1 MARHSSIFQ
10 ANPNMW
16 NAGAVVLKHPQHQQ
30 YAQQMQ
36 AHQVA
41 KEQALSQ
48 YYDKLQN
55 SINPAGVRD
64 IDLEGWNKKADDWQ
78 RFGIENRALL
88 INPRSDGGR
97 AMARFQSMH
106 RDLLGDIQKSKQEA
120 QKELT
125 LGKIYAD
132 PNKAQRATHN
142 DLDLAHKLSSSIYD
156 PQHYKEDGVTPHSLD
171 EFSFNA
177 PAYDIGKQQKV
188 ASIITRGLKPGRTYG
203 KASGV
208 DPETRL
214 TVVPFSEKHGNDNL
228 KTIAERMGQVYDADK
243 SVQGFYD
250 NQTPDPDRIE
260 QLNKAYKSIYP
271 NDDIGTDPRKHAMAQ
286 SILDNSQV
294 KQSSELRSVSRPPVG
309 KGLTKAQQD
318 QQLMLGLSN
327 QMAAA
332 IKSGN
337 LDEAKRLGGAWFS
350 GNGKSNY
357 QDIDQGALGVGN
369 PKGMSLPENIKK
381 GFIIKHVD
389 KQWVPDD
396 PKNPAVG
403 AYKDVLNSTELDPD
417 DPQLVAKIARLH
429 QNFMGST
436 PALEKGVVNQTL
448 NPGAPPATTPTP
460 TPKPAVKDNDPF
472 GIFK

>member
-1 MARHSSIFQ
+1 MRRPSSAISPGAFSG
-10 ANPNMW
+10 
-16 NAGAVVLKHPQHQQ
+16 GAVTFHPPAISPYLR
-30 YAQQMQ
+30 YAMQMQ
-36 AHQVA
+36 MHNNA
-41 KEQALSQ
+41 KQQALSQ

-64 IDLEGWNKKADDWQ
+64 IDLDGWNQKADAWQ
-78 RFGIENRALL
+78 RWGIENRDAL
-88 INPRSDGGR
+88 INPRADGGK
-97 AMARFQSMH
+97 AMARFQAMH
-106 RDLLGDIQKSKQEA
+106 RDLLGDVQKSKQEA
-120 QKELT
+120 QKELA
-125 LGKIYAD
+125 LGKIYSD
-132 PNKAQRATHN
+132 PKKAQMATHN
-142 DLDLAHKLSSSIYD
+142 DLDLAHKLGSSIYD
-156 PQHYKEDGVTPHSLD
+156 SDHYKDDGVTPHDLS

-214 TVVPFSEKHGNDNL
+214 TVVPFSEKHGSDNL

-250 NQTPDPDRIE
+250 NQTPDPDRID
-260 QLNKAYKSIYP
+260 QLNKAYKGLYP
-271 NDDIGTDPRKHAMAQ
+271 KDDIGTDPRKHAMAQ
-286 SILDNSQV
+286 AILDNSQA
-294 KQSSELRSVSRPPVG
+294 KQSSELRSVARPPVG

-318 QQLMLGLSN
+318 QQLMLGLTN

-337 LDEAKRLGGAWFS
+337 VNEAKRLGGAWFS
-350 GNGKSNY
+350 GNGKSAY
-357 QDIDQGALGVGN
+357 QDIDQGILTS
-369 PKGMSLPENIKK
+369 GMAGLQPKK

-403 AYKDVLNSTELDPD
+403 SYKDVLNETDLEPD
-417 DPQLVAKIARLH
+417 DPQLVSKLSRLH

-436 PALEKGVVNQTL
+436 PSIEKGVVGQTL
-448 NPGAPPATTPTP
+448 NPGTQPAAATQPAPKA
-460 TPKPAVKDNDPF
+460 AVKDNDPL
-472 GIFK
+472 GLFK

>member
-1 MARHSSIFQ
+1 MARHAIFQ

-16 NAGAVVLKHPQHQQ
+16 NAGAVVLKQPPHQQ

-36 AHQVA
+36 AHQIA

-78 RFGIENRALL
+78 RFGIENRGALV
-88 INPRSDGGR
+88 NPRADGGR

-106 RDLLGDIQKSKQEA
+106 RDLLGDVQKSKQEA

-125 LGKIYAD
+125 LGRIYAD
-132 PNKAQRATHN
+132 PKKAQMATHN
-142 DLDLAHKLSSSIYD
+142 DLDLAHSLSSSIYN
-156 PQHYKEDGVTPHSLD
+156 PAHYKEDGVTPHDLS

-177 PAYDIGKQQKV
+177 PPYDINKQQKV
-188 ASIITRGLKPGRTYG
+188 AAILTRGLKPDRTYG

-214 TVVPFSEKHGNDNL
+214 TIVPFTEKHSMKNL
-228 KTIAERMGQVYDADK
+228 QTIGKRAADVYDGDK
-243 SVQGFYD
+243 TVQGYAD
-250 NQTPDPDRIE
+250 NKSPSPEEFD
-260 QLNKAYKSIYP
+260 QLNKVYKSTFP
-271 NDDIGTDPRKHAMAQ
+271 NDEIGTDHKKLFMAEKIQ
-286 SILDNSQV
+286 ENSQS
-294 KQSSELRSVSRPPVG
+294 KNSNELRSVSRPPVG

-337 LDEAKRLGGAWFS
+337 VDEAKRLGGAWFS

-357 QDIDQGALGVGN
+357 QDIDQGVLGVGN
-369 PKGMSLPENIKK
+369 PKGMNLPENIKK

-403 AYKDVLNSTELDPD
+403 AYKDVLNSTELDPN

-436 PALEKGVVNQTL
+436 PALEKGVVNQTI
-448 NPGAPPATTPTP
+448 NPGTAPATPAPPA
-460 TPKPAVKDNDPF
+460 PKPPVKDNDPL
-472 GIFK
+472 GLFK